1 MEESTL
7 DALGASLA
15 GNNEGVSNGIL
26 VQVHELIDPC
36 SEATEVD
43 IASTIG
49 FGQVGSRISIA
60 KIGTVY
66 WFPATY
72 NSNYSSVRSQLQQYL
87 IRSCQAAGFT
97 WVVNSQEILGKGISK
112 GLRMSMMCARRRVTS
127 SVSKHFSNFDSE
139 FRIRILKFEFRIR
152 ILHLYLESL

>member
-15 GNNEGVSNGIL
+15 DNNEWVSNGIL

-49 FGQVGSRISIA
+49 FGQVGGLISFA
-60 KIGTVY
+60 KTGLVY
-66 WFPATY
+66 WFPAT
-72 NSNYSSVRSQLQQYL
+72 NSLNHSSVRSQLQQYL
-87 IRSCQAAGFT
+87 TRSCQAAGFT
-97 WVVNSQEILGKGISK
+97 LVVNSQEIVGKGINK
-112 GLRMSMMCARRRVTS
+112 GLCMSMMCARGRVTS
-127 SVSKHFSNFDSE
+127 LVSKHISNFHSE
-139 FRIRILKFEFRIR
+139 FRIRILNSHFALI
-152 ILHLYLESL
+152 S

>member
-15 GNNEGVSNGIL
+15 GNNECVSNGIL

-49 FGQVGSRISIA
+49 FGQVGSCISFA
-60 KIGTVY
+60 KTGTVY

-72 NSNYSSVRSQLQQYL
+72 NLNYSSVRSQLQQYL
-87 IRSCQAAGFT
+87 TRSCQAAGFT
-97 WVVNSQEILGKGISK
+97 LVVNSQEIVGKGIIK
-112 GLRMSMMCARRRVTS
+112 GLGMSIMCARGRVTRL
-127 SVSKHFSNFDSE
+127 VSKHFSNFDSE
-139 FRIRILKFEFRIR
+139 F
-152 ILHLYLESL
+152 